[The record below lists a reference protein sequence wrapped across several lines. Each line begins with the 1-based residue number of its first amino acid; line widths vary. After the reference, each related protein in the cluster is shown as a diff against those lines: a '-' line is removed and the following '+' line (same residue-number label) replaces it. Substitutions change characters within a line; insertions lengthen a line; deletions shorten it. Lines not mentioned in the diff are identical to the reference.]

1 MAAMAIAHR
10 CVTPMVRVITTMTSC
25 ILCAHEFPLPQD
37 ISYVDRIVHLHGG
50 GGHCTIH
57 TEGRG
62 SIDWQHSQQP
72 TCLQLCSRK
81 HAHIELVRQ
90 LRAQRAAK
98 SLAAMTAV
106 TAIRQQHVA
115 FLKPAMAVM
124 VTSVHPVTAMT
135 ARRVKA
141 MQ

>member
-10 CVTPMVRVITTMTSC
+10 CVTPMVRAITTMTSC
-25 ILCAHEFPLPQD
+25 IPCVHEFPLPQA

-50 GGHCTIH
+50 GGHCNIH

-72 TCLQLCSRK
+72 TYLQLCRRK

-90 LRAQRAAK
+90 LRVQRAAK

-106 TAIRQQHVA
+106 TAV
-115 FLKPAMAVM
+115 MAA
-124 VTSVHPVTAMT
+124 TRSFFE
-135 ARRVKA
+135 ARHGCDGDRHLFSLS
-141 MQ
+141 QP